1 MKIKFYV
8 HEYYWPPKNNK
19 PESRHLARYAKLQEA
34 PPELEMIYTSYIFD
48 AIASDFRY
56 QLLTS
61 CAEILNEI
69 KYIEEGRKKEFV
81 FYGDAFIHRIKKD
94 FVSFEHS
101 VFGNCDEWSIQSFP
115 LSHYKIALDGW
126 KKFCAMPESTASE
139 LIIDLPQ
146 YTHQ

>member
-19 PESRHLARYAKLQEA
+19 PESRYLARYAKLQEA

-61 CAEILNEI
+61 CAEIFNEI
-69 KYIEEGRKKEFV
+69 KDIEEDREKEFV
-81 FYGDAFIHRIKKD
+81 FYGDAFIHRIKNILC
-94 FVSFEHS
+94 HS
-101 VFGNCDEWSIQSFP
+101 NILFLGIAMNGQYNLF
-115 LSHYKIALDGW
+115 HY
-126 KKFCAMPESTASE
+126 PT
-139 LIIDLPQ
+139 
-146 YTHQ
+146 TR